1 MKAASLT
8 VALVVGSCCTLLACG
23 EHRTSTFTWSLP
35 PGFPVPAV
43 PADNPMTNEKVQL
56 GRRLF
61 YDGRLSGNETQSCA
75 SCHKQELAF
84 SDGMPAA
91 TGSTGQM
98 TPRGSMAL
106 VNVAYNGTQT
116 WANPALLLLEQQIPI
131 PIFGE
136 RPVELGATGNE
147 PQILARYMADVSYP
161 RQFAQAFPDDPAPV
175 SFANI
180 TKALAAFLR
189 TLISGNSAFDRYT
202 YQNDKTAMS
211 ASALRGLEL
220 FFTERLECF
229 HCHGGF
235 NFSSSTTQADA
246 AFTERAFHN
255 NGLYNIGGAG
265 SYPPGNRGVFEIT
278 GVREDMGKFRAPTL
292 RNIAL
297 TAPYMHDGSL
307 ATLDDVLDFY
317 AAGGRVIE
325 SGPLAGD
332 GRANPFKSRF
342 VPGFVLT
349 TEERADLMAF
359 LQSLTDTSF
368 VQNPSFAKP
377 L

>member
-1 MKAASLT
+1 MGLVAALGC
-8 VALVVGSCCTLLACG
+8 ALLACG
-23 EHRTSTFTWSLP
+23 DKQAATFKWSLP
-35 PGFPVPAV
+35 SGFPQPAV
-43 PADNPMTNEKVQL
+43 PADNPMTEVKVQL

-61 YDGRLSGNETQSCA
+61 YDARLSANETQSCA

-84 SDGMPAA
+84 SDGLPVSA
-91 TGSTGQM
+91 GSTGQM

-136 RPVELGATGNE
+136 RPVELGASGSE
-147 PQILARYMADVSYP
+147 PQILGRYAADPLYP
-161 RQFAQAFPDDPAPV
+161 MQFAQAFPEEAAPI
-175 SFANI
+175 SFANV

-189 TLISGNSAFDRYT
+189 TVISGHSPFDRYT
-202 YQNDKTAMS
+202 YQNEKGAMS

-246 AFTERAFHN
+246 AFGERAFHN
-255 NGLYNIGGAG
+255 NGLYNIGGTG

-278 GVREDMGKFRAPTL
+278 GAREDMGKFRAPTL

-307 ATLDDVLDFY
+307 ATLDDVIDFY

-325 SGPLAGD
+325 SGPFAGD

-349 TEERADLMAF
+349 AEEHADLRAF
-359 LQSLTDTSF
+359 LHSLTDTSF
-368 VQNPSFAKP
+368 IQNPAFAKP
-377 L
+377 PQ

>member
-1 MKAASLT
+1 MKSMKALAFVFGLSC
-8 VALVVGSCCTLLACG
+8 ALIACG
-23 EHRTSTFTWSLP
+23 DKQRAPFTWALP
-35 PGFPVPAV
+35 VGFPMPAV

-61 YDGRLSGNETQSCA
+61 YDSKLSGNETQSCA

-84 SDGMPAA
+84 SDGMPVAS
-91 TGSTGQM
+91 GSTGQM

-136 RPVELGATGNE
+136 RPIELGATGRE
-147 PQILARYMADVSYP
+147 PQILARYMADALYP
-161 RQFAQAFPDDPAPV
+161 QQFAKAFPDDTAPI
-175 SFANI
+175 SMANVV
-180 TKALAAFLR
+180 KAIAAFLR
-189 TLISGNSAFDRYT
+189 TLISGNSPFDRYT
-202 YQNDKTAMS
+202 YQNEKSAIS
-211 ASALRGLEL
+211 ASALRGLDL

-235 NFSSSTTQADA
+235 NFSSSTTQAGA
-246 AFTERAFHN
+246 AASERAFHN
-255 NGLYNIGGAG
+255 NGLYNIGGTG

-292 RNIAL
+292 RNVAL

-307 ATLDDVLDFY
+307 ATLDDVIDFY
-317 AAGGRVIE
+317 SAGGHVIQ

-349 TEERADLMAF
+349 VQERADLLAF
-359 LQSLTDTSF
+359 LNSLTDVSF
-368 VQNPSFAKP
+368 IQNAAFAKP
-377 L
+377 Q